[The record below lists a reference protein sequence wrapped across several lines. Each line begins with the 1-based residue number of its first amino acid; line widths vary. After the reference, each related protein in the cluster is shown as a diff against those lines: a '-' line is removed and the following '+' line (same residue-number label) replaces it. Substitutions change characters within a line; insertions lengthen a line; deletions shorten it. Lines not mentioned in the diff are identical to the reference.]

1 MTMLILWLM
10 YEALKFDLVSI
21 FFYIKGKAENLI

>member
-1 MTMLILWLM
+1 M

-21 FFYIKGKAENLI
+21 FFYIKGKAETLI